1 MELIKINWNIL
12 GSMRRLS
19 LNYRIL
25 TAVFFLSRFSLAQE
39 STSIP
44 EHRLMP
50 RFPDSEVTAL
60 EFVEDT
66 NYRLI
71 LSSLQRTRGLVSSEN
86 SEMLRGDI
94 TKIIYE
100 VAQEFTGQ
108 DVFEYFNNKADERNY
123 RNLFSCIGREC
134 GSSNYWANDVFG
146 NRVLYGPERNQY
158 YSVFDTAAEG
168 RKDFIAMYIIT
179 RGNRRV
185 YAYFEFIEPDG
196 AQSRIDIFD
205 SDAMLTELQAERSV
219 VLKNIEFEN
228 DLSLTSDSDI
238 SFLVSL
244 LEKNPSL
251 KFYLVA
257 HLYEGDGESEELIIR
272 SRQRANALRQLLL
285 ERGIDREQI
294 QAYGVGPFAPY
305 CGAERCADRVELVMQ

>member
-1 MELIKINWNIL
+1 MR
-12 GSMRRLS
+12 SMF
-19 LNYRIL
+19 LNYSIL
-25 TAVFFLSRFSLAQE
+25 AGACFLVRVSLAQE
-39 STSIP
+39 SVSIP

-50 RFPDSEVTAL
+50 RFPDSEMTSL

-100 VAQEFTGQ
+100 VASEFSGQ
-108 DVFEYFNNKADERNY
+108 DVFEYFKKEASERNY
-123 RNLFSCIGREC
+123 KSLFSCSGREC
-134 GSSNYWANDVFG
+134 GSSNYWANDIFG

-158 YSVFDTAAEG
+158 YSVFDAATEG
-168 RKDFIAMYIIT
+168 REDFVAMYIIT

-185 YAYFEFIEPDG
+185 YVYFEFIEPG
-196 AQSRIDIFD
+196 GTQSRIDIFD
-205 SDAMLTELQAERSV
+205 SDRLLSELQAERSV

-228 DLSLTSDSDI
+228 DLSLTRDSDI
-238 SFLVSL
+238 SYLISL

-257 HLYEGDGESEELIIR
+257 HLYQEGVKSDELIAR
-272 SRQRANALRQLLL
+272 SHQRANVLLQLLL
-285 ERGIDREQI
+285 GNGIDREQI
-294 QAYGVGPFAPY
+294 EAHGAGPFAPN
-305 CGAERCADRVELVMQ
+305 CGAERCTDRVELVMQ

>member
-1 MELIKINWNIL
+1 MF
-12 GSMRRLS
+12 

-25 TAVFFLSRFSLAQE
+25 AGACFLVRVSLAQD
-39 STSIP
+39 SVSIP

-50 RFPDSEVTAL
+50 RFPDSEMTSL

-100 VAQEFTGQ
+100 VASEFSGQ
-108 DVFEYFNNKADERNY
+108 DVFEYFKKEASERNY
-123 RNLFSCIGREC
+123 KILFSCSGREC
-134 GSSNYWANDVFG
+134 GSSNYWANDIFG

-158 YSVFDTAAEG
+158 YSVFDAATEG
-168 RKDFIAMYIIT
+168 REDFVAMYIIT

-185 YAYFEFIEPDG
+185 YVYFEFIEPG
-196 AQSRIDIFD
+196 GTQSRIDIFD
-205 SDAMLTELQAERSV
+205 SDRLLSELQAERSV

-228 DLSLTSDSDI
+228 DLSLTRDSDI
-238 SFLVSL
+238 SYLISL

-257 HLYEGDGESEELIIR
+257 HLYQEGVKSDELIAR
-272 SRQRANALRQLLL
+272 SHQRANVLLQLLL
-285 ERGIDREQI
+285 GNGIDREQI
-294 QAYGVGPFAPY
+294 EAYGAGPFAPN
-305 CGAERCADRVELVMQ
+305 CGAERCTDRVELVMQ

>member
-1 MELIKINWNIL
+1 
-12 GSMRRLS
+12 MRDLP

-25 TAVFFLSRFSLAQE
+25 AAVFFIARFSLAQE
-39 STSIP
+39 STLIP
-44 EHRLMP
+44 EHPLMP

-100 VAQEFTGQ
+100 IAPEFTGQ
-108 DVFEYFNNKADERNY
+108 DVFEYFNNEAEEKNY
-123 RNLFSCIGREC
+123 RELFSCIGREC
-134 GSSNYWANDVFG
+134 GSSNYWANNVFG

-158 YSVFDTAAEG
+158 YSVFDTATEG
-168 RKDFIAMYIIT
+168 REDFIAMYIIT

-185 YAYFEFIEPDG
+185 YAYFEFIEPGG
-196 AQSRIDIFD
+196 ARSRIDIFD
-205 SDAMLTELQAERSV
+205 SDALLSELQAERSV
-219 VLKNIEFEN
+219 VLNNVDFEN

-257 HLYEGDGESEELIIR
+257 HLYQEGGESEELIAR
-272 SRQRANALRQLLL
+272 SRQRANVLRQVLIG
-285 ERGIDREQI
+285 RGIDREQI
-294 QAYGVGPFAPY
+294 HAYGVGPFAPH
-305 CGAERCADRVELVMQ
+305 CGAERCTDRIELVMQ

>member
-1 MELIKINWNIL
+1 MKINWSIL
-12 GSMRRLS
+12 KSVRSLS
-19 LNYRIL
+19 LSYWVFA
-25 TAVFFLSRFSLAQE
+25 AVFLITRFSLAQE

-50 RFPDSEVTAL
+50 RFPDSEVTSL

-71 LSSLQRTRGLVSSEN
+71 LSSLQRARGLVSSEN

-100 VAQEFTGQ
+100 IAPEFTGQ
-108 DVFEYFNNKADERNY
+108 DVFEYFNNEAEEKNY
-123 RNLFSCIGREC
+123 RKLFSCIGREC
-134 GSSNYWANDVFG
+134 GSSNYWANDIFG
-146 NRVLYGPERNQY
+146 NRILYGPERNQY
-158 YSVFDTAAEG
+158 YSVFDAANEG
-168 RKDFIAMYIIT
+168 REDFIAMYIIT

-185 YAYFEFIEPDG
+185 YAYFEFIEPGG

-205 SDAMLTELQAERSV
+205 SDALLSELQAQRSI
-219 VLKNIEFEN
+219 VLKNIDFES

-257 HLYEGDGESEELIIR
+257 HLYQEGGESEELIAR
-272 SRQRANALRQLLL
+272 SRQRANVLRQVLLG
-285 ERGIDREQI
+285 RGIDREQI
-294 QAYGVGPFAPY
+294 QAHGVGPFAPY

>member
-1 MELIKINWNIL
+1 MEINWNIL
-12 GSMRRLS
+12 RSMRS
-19 LNYRIL
+19 LFFNHRIF
-25 TAVFFLSRFSLAQE
+25 AGVFFLVRFSIAQE
-39 STSIP
+39 SLSIP
-44 EHRLMP
+44 EHRLMS
-50 RFPDSEVTAL
+50 RFPDSEMTSL

-71 LSSLQRTRGLVSSEN
+71 LSSLQRARGLVSSEN

-100 VAQEFTGQ
+100 VAPEFTGE
-108 DVFEYFNNKADERNY
+108 DVFEYFNNEAAQRNY
-123 RNLFSCIGREC
+123 RNLFSCSGREC

-158 YSVFDTAAEG
+158 YSVFNATTEG
-168 RKDFIAMYIIT
+168 REDFIAMYIIT

-185 YAYFEFIEPDG
+185 YVYFEFIEPG
-196 AQSRIDIFD
+196 GTQSRIDIFD
-205 SDAMLTELQAERSV
+205 SDRLLSELQAERSV

-228 DLSLTSDSDI
+228 DLSLTRDSDI
-238 SFLVSL
+238 SYLISL

-257 HLYEGDGESEELIIR
+257 HLYQEEGKSEELVTR
-272 SRQRANALRQLLL
+272 SDQRANVLRQVLLG
-285 ERGIDREQI
+285 RGIDREQI
-294 QAYGVGPFAPY
+294 QAYGVGPFAPN
-305 CGAERCADRVELVMQ
+305 CGDERCTDRVELVMQ

>member
-1 MELIKINWNIL
+1 MKINWNIL
-12 GSMRRLS
+12 GSIRSLS
-19 LNYRIL
+19 VNYGIL
-25 TAVFFLSRFSLAQE
+25 TVVLFLARFSFAQE

-50 RFPDSEVTAL
+50 RFPDSEVTTL

-86 SEMLRGDI
+86 SEMVRGDI
-94 TKIIYE
+94 TKVIYE
-100 VAQEFTGQ
+100 VAPEFTGQ
-108 DVFEYFNNKADERNY
+108 DVFEYFNNEAEERDY
-123 RNLFSCIGREC
+123 RSLFSCIGREC

-158 YSVFDTAAEG
+158 YSVFDATTEG
-168 RKDFIAMYIIT
+168 REDFIAMYIIT

-185 YAYFEFIEPDG
+185 YVYFEFIEPGG

-205 SDAMLTELQAERSV
+205 SDTLLSELQVERSV
-219 VLKNIEFEN
+219 VLKNIVFEN
-228 DLSLTSDSDI
+228 DLTLTRESDI
-238 SFLVSL
+238 SYLVSL
-244 LEKNPSL
+244 LEKNPSV

-257 HLYEGDGESEELIIR
+257 HLYQEGGESEELIAR
-272 SRQRANALRQLLL
+272 SHQRANVLRQVLLG
-285 ERGIDREQI
+285 RGIDREQI

>member
-1 MELIKINWNIL
+1 MR
-12 GSMRRLS
+12 SMF
-19 LNYRIL
+19 LNYSIL
-25 TAVFFLSRFSLAQE
+25 AGACFLVRVSLAQE
-39 STSIP
+39 SVSIP

-50 RFPDSEVTAL
+50 RFPDSEMTSL

-100 VAQEFTGQ
+100 VASEFSGQ
-108 DVFEYFNNKADERNY
+108 DVFEYFKKEASERNY
-123 RNLFSCIGREC
+123 KSLFSCSGREC
-134 GSSNYWANDVFG
+134 GSSNYWANDIFG

-158 YSVFDTAAEG
+158 YSVFDAATEG
-168 RKDFIAMYIIT
+168 REDFVAMYIIT

-185 YAYFEFIEPDG
+185 YVYFEFIEPG
-196 AQSRIDIFD
+196 GTQSRIDIFD
-205 SDAMLTELQAERSV
+205 SDRLLSELQAERSV

-228 DLSLTSDSDI
+228 DLSLTRDSDI
-238 SFLVSL
+238 SYLISL

-257 HLYEGDGESEELIIR
+257 HLYQEGVKSDELIAR
-272 SRQRANALRQLLL
+272 SHQRANVLLQLLL
-285 ERGIDREQI
+285 GNGIDGEQI
-294 QAYGVGPFAPY
+294 EAYGAGPFAPN
-305 CGAERCADRVELVMQ
+305 CGAERCTDRVELVMQ

>member
-1 MELIKINWNIL
+1 MKSIF
-12 GSMRRLS
+12 
-19 LNYRIL
+19 LNYRIF
-25 TAVFFLSRFSLAQE
+25 AGVFFLVRFSLAQE
-39 STSIP
+39 SVLVP

-50 RFPDSEVTAL
+50 RFPDSEMTSL
-60 EFVEDT
+60 EFAEDT

-71 LSSLQRTRGLVSSEN
+71 LSSLQRSRGLVSAEK

-100 VAQEFTGQ
+100 VAPEFSGQ
-108 DVFEYFNNKADERNY
+108 DVFEYFNNEATERNY
-123 RNLFSCIGREC
+123 KVLFSCIGREC

-158 YSVFDTAAEG
+158 YSVFDAATEG
-168 RKDFIAMYIIT
+168 REDFVAMYIIT

-185 YAYFEFIEPDG
+185 YVYFEFIEPG
-196 AQSRIDIFD
+196 GTQSRIDIFD
-205 SDAMLTELQAERSV
+205 SGRLLSALQAERSV

-228 DLSLTSDSDI
+228 DLSLTRDSDI
-238 SFLVSL
+238 SYLISF

-257 HLYEGDGESEELIIR
+257 HLYQEGVKSDELLAR
-272 SRQRANALRQLLL
+272 SRQRASILREVLLGM
-285 ERGIDREQI
+285 GIDREQI
-294 QAYGVGPFAPY
+294 EAYGVGPFAPN
-305 CGAERCADRVELVMQ
+305 CGAERCVDRVELVMQ

>member
-1 MELIKINWNIL
+1 MR
-12 GSMRRLS
+12 SMF

-25 TAVFFLSRFSLAQE
+25 AGACFLVRVSLAQD
-39 STSIP
+39 SVSIP

-50 RFPDSEVTAL
+50 RFPDSEMTSL

-100 VAQEFTGQ
+100 VASEFSGQ
-108 DVFEYFNNKADERNY
+108 DVFEYFKKEASERNY
-123 RNLFSCIGREC
+123 KILFSCSGREC
-134 GSSNYWANDVFG
+134 GSSNYWANDIFG

-158 YSVFDTAAEG
+158 YSVFDAATEG
-168 RKDFIAMYIIT
+168 REDFVAMYIIT

-185 YAYFEFIEPDG
+185 YVYFEFIEPG
-196 AQSRIDIFD
+196 GTQSRIDIFD
-205 SDAMLTELQAERSV
+205 SDRLLSELQAERSV

-228 DLSLTSDSDI
+228 DLSLTRDSDI
-238 SFLVSL
+238 SYLISL

-257 HLYEGDGESEELIIR
+257 HLYQEGVKSDELIAR
-272 SRQRANALRQLLL
+272 SHQRANVLLQLLL
-285 ERGIDREQI
+285 GNGIDREQI
-294 QAYGVGPFAPY
+294 EAYGAGPFAPN
-305 CGAERCADRVELVMQ
+305 CGAERCTDRVELVMQ